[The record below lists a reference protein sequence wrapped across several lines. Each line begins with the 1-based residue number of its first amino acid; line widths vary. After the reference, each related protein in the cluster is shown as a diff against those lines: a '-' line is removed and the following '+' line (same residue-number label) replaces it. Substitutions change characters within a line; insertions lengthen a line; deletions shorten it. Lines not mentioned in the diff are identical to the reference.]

1 MNIKCHFIKPHSI
14 SNIHCHTNLDCCKC
28 INECLC
34 HTNHLKTESLI
45 NPIKEYCD
53 SYPKK
58 VTYVLNPKNN
68 ECLLCSSLPEIGE
81 ECFSC
86 DYNNTSEKYNFFWNQ
101 KYLMIIYVNMI
112 VIERRCWAIL
122 IFYVTSIISIV
133 ML

>member
-34 HTNHLKTESLI
+34 HTNHLKTESVI

-58 VTYVLNPKNN
+58 VTYVLNPKKLYNPLSSYSN
-68 ECLLCSSLPEIGE
+68 IQTMTEESRNTHLCL
-81 ECFSC
+81 SC
-86 DYNNTSEKYNFFWNQ
+86 
-101 KYLMIIYVNMI
+101 
-112 VIERRCWAIL
+112 R
-122 IFYVTSIISIV
+122 
-133 ML
+133 